1 MTAEMD
7 ETSPQASKQGLSTTR
22 VAALTDG
29 VFAIVLTLLVLDLH
43 APAASTY
50 AQLLSE
56 LEQLTPQFISFV
68 VSFAVVAVFWYGHHM
83 ELHFIVRSDRV
94 HLWIT
99 LGFLLTICFVPFS
112 ASLLGK
118 NQQMPLADSL
128 YAANLC
134 LAGIARY
141 AHWVYATMG
150 LRLVDSDINPG
161 LIRHV
166 RRVFMLVPLLYVA
179 AAALA
184 WASTIAALV
193 CFTLIP
199 FLYIKSAPQTRHL
212 TSLPPESVRR
222 T

>member
-1 MTAEMD
+1 
-7 ETSPQASKQGLSTTR
+7 
-22 VAALTDG
+22 VALTDG
-29 VFAIVLTLLVLDLH
+29 VFAIVLTLLVLDLQ

-50 AQLLSE
+50 AQLLNE
-56 LEQLTPQFISFV
+56 LERLTPKFISFV

-118 NQQMPLADSL
+118 SQQLPLAASL
-128 YAANLC
+128 YGANLC
-134 LAGIARY
+134 LAGMARY
-141 AHWVYATMG
+141 AHWVYATTG
-150 LRLVDSDINPG
+150 FRLVDSEIDPG
-161 LIRHV
+161 LVRHV
-166 RRVFMLVPLLYVA
+166 RRIFMLVPLLYVA

-184 WASTIAALV
+184 WASTVVAMV

-212 TSLPPESVRR
+212 TSLPRESARR
-222 T
+222 I